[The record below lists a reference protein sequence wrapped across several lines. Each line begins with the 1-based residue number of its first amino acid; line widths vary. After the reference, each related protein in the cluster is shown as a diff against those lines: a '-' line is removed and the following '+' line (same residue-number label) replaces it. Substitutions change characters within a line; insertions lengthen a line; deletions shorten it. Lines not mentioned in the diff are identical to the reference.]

1 MLLDAT
7 CWGTINQILL
17 GVWTCLQVEVSEFIY
32 IGLFKIQITSYLKP
46 TNHKTNTP
54 PPQKTQQN
62 PPTKITKQPGFQR

>member
-46 TNHKTNTP
+46 TNKPTNQ
-54 PPQKTQQN
+54 PQNKHPSPQIKPN
-62 PPTKITKQPGFQR
+62 KIPLPK

>member
-32 IGLFKIQITSYLKP
+32 IGLFKIQIISYLKP

-54 PPQKTQQN
+54 PPIKNQQN
-62 PPTKITKQPGFQR
+62 PPTKITNPPWFQR